1 MLSHF
6 DSPDSL
12 KNVEFC
18 LSLRVMQSFL
28 EKESIYT
35 VIMFL
40 KDVVIF
46 CKRNVYSL
54 GLRDLDMKVRKRGM
68 ETATMC
74 FLTLFWASAEA
85 SAEFFGEIGPQV
97 YLEIRL
103 FSIVSKNFLLWI
115 F

>member
-54 GLRDLDMKVRKRGM
+54 GLRDLDMEVRKRGM

-74 FLTLFWASAEA
+74 FLTLF
-85 SAEFFGEIGPQV
+85 
-97 YLEIRL
+97 
-103 FSIVSKNFLLWI
+103 
-115 F
+115 